1 MPIEVQ
7 AGDQAIDAARA
18 ERPDLILLDANLPGI
33 DGYTVCRL
41 LKADPALSDTPVLF
55 LTVRSN
61 LDDRLA
67 GLTLGADD
75 YLVKPIDMP
84 ELMVR
89 IRLLLSRRAA
99 GPASRPPAHSGR
111 SEEDASRRV
120 PGSSGGSR

>member
-1 MPIEVQ
+1 M
-7 AGDQAIDAARA
+7 
-18 ERPDLILLDANLPGI
+18 
-33 DGYTVCRL
+33 CRL
-41 LKADPALSDTPVLF
+41 LKADPALSATPVLF

-89 IRLLLSRRAA
+89 IQLLLSRRAA
-99 GPASRPPAHSGR
+99 GPANYPPALSGR
-111 SEEDASRRV
+111 SVEDASRRA
-120 PGSSGGSR
+120 PASSGGSQ